1 MREFNFLPASE
12 WRNKKHG
19 LYLDVPE
26 EDYYNDDAISNS
38 DLKLIAT
45 SPKDWIAG
53 IRETTAAM
61 EKGRAFHCYIGEREK
76 FKKSFA
82 KTPLKIN
89 ENGEISEMRLDART
103 KAYKEVSAK
112 HPRKQLLKHSDF
124 RDLFWTKESIK
135 SDSNAMALMSLP
147 HYSEVSGFFEYRE
160 LGDPVATPCRFR
172 IDRLAKKD
180 DTAIIIDFKKVS
192 TRHGMYLTE
201 DTIERY
207 NRSYN
212 CVQQAAFYRYG
223 LRQILGTDNVIF
235 VNIYLEMNSNK
246 RKSLGCVASA
256 IPEYLLSGSDEHGEG
271 AIRSSIIN
279 YKRYQ
284 ANGWPTHAEHI
295 IHKQIELG
303 IISEGI
309 PSIGIGGWI

>member
-1 MREFNFLPASE
+1 MTNFKAG
-12 WRNKKHG
+12 N
-19 LYLDVPE
+19 LYYDVPE
-26 EDYYNDDAISNS
+26 DEYYTDAAISNS
-38 DLKLIAT
+38 DLKLIGE
-45 SPKDWIAG
+45 SPRDWVAG

-76 FKKSFA
+76 FKKSYV
-82 KTPLKIN
+82 KTPLKLN
-89 ENGEISEMRLDART
+89 EKGEIVEMRLDART
-103 KAYKEVSAK
+103 QVYKDICAK
-112 HPRKQLLKHSDF
+112 YPGKQLLKHADL
-124 RDLFWTKESIK
+124 RDLYWTKEAIK
-135 SDSNAMALMSLP
+135 SDANAMALMSLP
-147 HYSEVSGFFEYRE
+147 HHSEVSGWFEYRE
-160 LGDPVATPCRFR
+160 PGDSVGIPCRFR
-172 IDRLAKKD
+172 MDRLAKKG
-180 DTAIIIDFKKVS
+180 DTYIIIDFKKVS

-207 NRSYN
+207 NRSYG

-235 VNIYLEMNSNK
+235 VNIYLEMNANK

-271 AIRSSIIN
+271 AIRSAIIS
-279 YKRYQ
+279 YKKYQ

-295 IHKQIELG
+295 INRQIETG

-309 PSIGIGGWI
+309 PSIGIGGWL